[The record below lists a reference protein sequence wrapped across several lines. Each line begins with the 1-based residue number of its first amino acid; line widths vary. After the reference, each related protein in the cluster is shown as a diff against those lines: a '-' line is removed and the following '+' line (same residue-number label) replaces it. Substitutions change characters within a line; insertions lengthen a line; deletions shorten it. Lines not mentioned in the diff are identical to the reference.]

1 MPIAN
6 PWKSY
11 RQTATLTAPPG
22 QVVLLLYNG
31 AISRLERSLL
41 GFAHDDPA
49 LLNMTVNNNIL
60 RAQEIIRELNCA
72 LDMERGGELAG
83 TLRRLYD
90 YFDDRL
96 CQSNLKKDRTG
107 IEEVIGHLTVLRDAW
122 DTMLKNP
129 EGTFVSES
137 VPAPAFATV

>member
-1 MPIAN
+1 MPLLN

-11 RQTATLTAPPG
+11 KQTATLTASPG
-22 QVVLLLYNG
+22 QVVLLLFNG

-41 GFAHDDPA
+41 GFSYDDPA
-49 LLNMTVNNNIL
+49 MLNMTVNNNVL

-83 TLRRLYD
+83 TLRRLYH
-90 YFDDRL
+90 YFDVRL
-96 CQSNLKKDRTG
+96 CQCNYKKEREG

-129 EGTFVSES
+129 EGTFVPES
-137 VPAPAFATV
+137 VSAPAFATV